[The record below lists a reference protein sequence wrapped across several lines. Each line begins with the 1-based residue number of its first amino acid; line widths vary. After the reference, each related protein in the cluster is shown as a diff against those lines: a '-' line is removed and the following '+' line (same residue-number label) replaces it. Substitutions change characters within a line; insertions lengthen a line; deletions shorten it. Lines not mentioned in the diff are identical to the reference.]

1 MLKIYHPEQFFNLM
15 FIHCLFKKIAKY
27 PISLVSYINLKEIIK
42 ISNKSNTT
50 KKIAFV
56 DIGKQKIFFYK

>member
-1 MLKIYHPEQFFNLM
+1 M

-27 PISLVSYINLKEIIK
+27 PISLMSYINLKEIIK

-56 DIGKQKIFFYK
+56 DIGKQKIFLYK